1 MALTIKPRLRKSCNA
16 LRVPLFPIVYNRTVV
31 RPGCSGAELTM
42 DTVNC
47 LALSLQ
53 RFKGLPEDLLGCHPL
68 QNRLSTDVEVRRGR
82 RVSGDAARIG
92 KMCFIVT
99 ATTCYSECH
108 RQTSTT
114 SSSASDPLL

>member
-1 MALTIKPRLRKSCNA
+1 MALSVKQRLDNHCNA
-16 LRVPLFPIVYNRTVV
+16 LRVPLYPVLYSGKVL

-47 LALSLQ
+47 LGLSLQ

-99 ATTCYSECH
+99 ATT
-108 RQTSTT
+108 
-114 SSSASDPLL
+114 